1 MKITINLVCIPSQYS
16 SCSGAFLL
24 AEIDQ
29 GELIFRSEFIVIC
42 FHSLIDLLDYSEN
55 KISFAIITI
64 NFPRTRVVDV
74 CHKCS
79 SYTWRAQTYIYAAR
93 WTLASLAFNIMM
105 YSEQRF
111 NKCGVKCQAS
121 AGAYVTATFAVT
133 LIEWVCFCQK
143 LWLFPQMQT
152 VIIVA
157 SGALS
162 KTLLIFKWIQNN
174 NGDEKRHIIIAMA
187 RETGRTT
194 AWLMPDE
201 WRNGRHGVVVGGWS
215 GYCLLSVSI
224 DFIYQREK

>member
-1 MKITINLVCIPSQYS
+1 M
-16 SCSGAFLL
+16 
-24 AEIDQ
+24 
-29 GELIFRSEFIVIC
+29 
-42 FHSLIDLLDYSEN
+42 
-55 KISFAIITI
+55 

-79 SYTWRAQTYIYAAR
+79 SYTWRAYTYIYAAR

-187 RETGRTT
+187 REVGRTT
-194 AWLMPDE
+194 GWLMPDAWWME
-201 WRNGRHGVVVGGWS
+201 TVIVGGWS

-224 DFIYQREK
+224 DSYHWSKGKITVPIELFWCFFVVAKLTCLSYINHHYIAAVDSGLFSDSV